1 MLPEQQTIEQASENN
16 YPEGDVWNNEE
27 VLVRRLAFINGAKH
41 QSERMY
47 NEEEVK
53 HIVSEALESALVTV
67 DLEQWFEQFKK
78 K

>member
-16 YPEGDVWNNEE
+16 YPEGDVWTNEE

-47 NEEEVK
+47 SEEEVTQLLIK
-53 HIVSEALESALVTV
+53 FNQEIQEIEDVKG
-67 DLEQWFEQFKK
+67 WFEQFKK